1 MSFYNRIK
9 HVSQDFEWPSEQIHV
24 IETTSGTDAEGSIS
38 INYSPLLSIDTTDI
52 KIFLATAPMVPATQ
66 YTKTGINLYTGTQFK
81 ITNKAT
87 TEGTKVRF
95 TLDWVFKTILIGA
108 SSGEFYTVEIDL
120 NNIINITF
128 IVKIKDLVA

>member
-66 YTKTGINLYTGTQFK
+66 YTKTGINLYTGTQFE
-81 ITNKAT
+81 ITKPLQK
-87 TEGTKVRF
+87 EPKSG
-95 TLDWVFKTILIGA
+95 LLLIG
-108 SSGEFYTVEIDL
+108 FLKQYL
-120 NNIINITF
+120 
-128 IVKIKDLVA
+128 